1 MKQRQRGNQGEKM
14 GRMERLAGKMNGSR
28 GITFHRQPN
37 CNEIFPRMKRVIR
50 PRRVVENSVTELG
63 GSCAASVFSRRDV
76 RPFHLSDAKSA
87 ETWLLKKST
96 LSRNNGMSKSRC
108 VADFHGKVFCF

>member
-1 MKQRQRGNQGEKM
+1 M

-50 PRRVVENSVTELG
+50 PRRVVENSVTKLD
-63 GSCAASVFSRRDV
+63 GSCAASVFSRRE
-76 RPFHLSDAKSA
+76 RRAPLSSFGC
-87 ETWLLKKST
+87 ENVVVKKIDP
-96 LSRNNGMSKSRC
+96 LSE
-108 VADFHGKVFCF
+108 

>member
-1 MKQRQRGNQGEKM
+1 M

-50 PRRVVENSVTELG
+50 PRRVVENSVTELD

-76 RPFHLSDAKSA
+76 RPFHLSDAKGA

>member
-63 GSCAASVFSRRDV
+63 GSCAKRRA
-76 RPFHLSDAKSA
+76 PLSSFGC
-87 ETWLLKKST
+87 EGWRNVVVKKIDP
-96 LSRNNGMSKSRC
+96 LSE
-108 VADFHGKVFCF
+108 